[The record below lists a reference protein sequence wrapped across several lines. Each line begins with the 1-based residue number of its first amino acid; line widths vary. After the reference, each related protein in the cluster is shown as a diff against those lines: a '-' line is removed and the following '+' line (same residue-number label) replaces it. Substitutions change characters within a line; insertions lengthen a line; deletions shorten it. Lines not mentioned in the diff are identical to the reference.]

1 MESLEPRNVAI
12 LLKNKQT
19 GMFVEENHRSEEKTG
34 QNIKLQFHGTQSL
47 NIIV

>member
-19 GMFVEENHRSEEKTG
+19 GMFVEENHRSEKTG
-34 QNIKLQFHGTQSL
+34 QNIKLQSHMAR
-47 NIIV
+47 NR